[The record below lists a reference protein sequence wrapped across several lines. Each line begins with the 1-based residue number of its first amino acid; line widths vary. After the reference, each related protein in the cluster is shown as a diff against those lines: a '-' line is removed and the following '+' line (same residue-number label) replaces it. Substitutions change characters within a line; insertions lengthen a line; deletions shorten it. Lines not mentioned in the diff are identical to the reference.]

1 MELARVSSPQV
12 EEGKRA
18 SLPPSWG
25 ERFLGGEM
33 PPRGNLILGSMAEQG
48 GMAEL
53 GERSRLE
60 QTRAARNVRGAVLVG
75 VQGRVIIAS

>member
-1 MELARVSSPQV
+1 M
-12 EEGKRA
+12 
-18 SLPPSWG
+18 
-25 ERFLGGEM
+25 GGEM